1 MGFASCLH
9 RRGAVYH
16 FRVRIPSPLAAIVGR
31 ADLRFSLGTREPAL
45 ARRLSQL
52 ARLGTTRLFE
62 DLCRR

>member
-16 FRVRIPSPLAAIVGR
+16 FWVRIPSPLAAIVGR
-31 ADLRFSLGTREPAL
+31 ADLRFSLGTREPVL